1 MDDRPKLHEN
11 VDYEL
16 IPSDEDGWG
25 IRILKGDFIET
36 VFSFGALKVDG
47 TEDEPMMSFDFAVI
61 SSPDSDL
68 TAEDIDLQLV
78 VGDILLAV
86 LESSISD
93 DSVEVR
99 ESK

>member
-68 TAEDIDLQLV
+68 TSEDIDLQLV

>member
-93 DSVEVR
+93 NSVEVR